1 MRAESARSL
10 PEVTW
15 QVNERDAQGSM
26 LLFPSDFPLGEV
38 GALGKPPRGTVFEE
52 AGVTQAEL
60 LMAGI
65 IKWSRIQGS
74 QRPGFRQPQAKQ
86 GLVLSDLPVSS
97 SAKCRADEDQIMCS
111 LSHPR
116 DDQTPRSE
124 RSPFDHVVTHAF
136 FSSVGGGSGRRPD
149 PGHGWLCGAIPLP
162 ASRDFSAW
170 DSR

>member
-15 QVNERDAQGSM
+15 QVNERDGQGPM

-86 GLVLSDLPVSS
+86 GLVLSDRQFPHLR
-97 SAKCRADEDQIMCS
+97 SAGPMRI
-111 LSHPR
+111 R
-116 DDQTPRSE
+116 
-124 RSPFDHVVTHAF
+124 
-136 FSSVGGGSGRRPD
+136 
-149 PGHGWLCGAIPLP
+149 
-162 ASRDFSAW
+162 
-170 DSR
+170 